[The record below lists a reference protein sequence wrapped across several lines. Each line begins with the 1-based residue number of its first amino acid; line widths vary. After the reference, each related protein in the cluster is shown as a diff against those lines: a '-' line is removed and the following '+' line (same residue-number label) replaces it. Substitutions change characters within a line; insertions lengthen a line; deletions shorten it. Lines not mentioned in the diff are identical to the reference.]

1 MKSIKHWKT
10 RVCLI
15 ALLLLSFQ
23 QLVCAQL
30 PTADLRQIKPFAAA
44 AGKTVE
50 LSILGS
56 NLDDASELRFS
67 HPGITAKPVMLPA
80 DDIYPE
86 PRRQDSRF
94 EVSVAKDVPPGIY
107 EVRAVSYF
115 GLSTARPFVVAPA
128 DSREIDETGNHDS
141 RETAQAV
148 EVNSTVT
155 GSVPA
160 RGIDWYRFQAR
171 GGQRVLVELIAERV
185 DSRLDGQI
193 VVYDSEGREI
203 TRNRDWFGRDPFLE
217 LQSEQDQEYFLA
229 ISDILY
235 RGGSE
240 HFYRLNISDRPHI
253 DFVFPPAGE
262 PGSRNVYTVYGRNL
276 PGGSLGNA
284 VSLNGQ
290 KLESIEVEIQ
300 LPEVATPPASFQPWK
315 PRQGILNG
323 HEFQL
328 EHSNTVN
335 IGFATAPVIRE
346 SVSPKIQTVSV
357 PVEIAGQF
365 NEPHEEDVYQFQAT
379 KGKTYCIEVIADR
392 MKSKVDPYLEV
403 FQITKT
409 KAGEV
414 TRKKVAENDDLP
426 SFFSADN
433 KDAINFDTVDA
444 AASFTAKEAG
454 LYEVVVLNQFGGGS
468 PAHLYRLAIREP
480 TPDFQLLA
488 STERTLPTNRTGY
501 SVTPLLRRGANWG
514 VRIVAPRQD
523 GFTGEIVV
531 TAEGLPPGVTAKPLV
546 LSGKTDRGLLV
557 LSADSTAKRWAG
569 EFKIVGKAQIN
580 NKQEVREARFASL
593 IWGHIFSD
601 AIRVRSRLT
610 TRIPLAI
617 NEDEAAPVEI
627 IPTEEKVWTVGLNQ
641 KLEIPIQLKDTGTR
655 KGSLTIEPN
664 ELFGMLRRP
673 PTVNIGE
680 KETEGTLVIDFKPNG
695 NFKIEP
701 GQYQFALMGVGVTQ
715 YRHNV
720 PASNAAAAEVKR
732 LEALVSTIK
741 SDIETT
747 NATAEKSKSAEQVK
761 QNADR
766 LKRAETA
773 LTQATTRANSA
784 EKKATP
790 ADSKFAAWSK
800 LITVNVTP
808 PSENK

>member
-1 MKSIKHWKT
+1 
-10 RVCLI
+10 
-15 ALLLLSFQ
+15 
-23 QLVCAQL
+23 
-30 PTADLRQIKPFAAA
+30 
-44 AGKTVE
+44 
-50 LSILGS
+50 
-56 NLDDASELRFS
+56 
-67 HPGITAKPVMLPA
+67 
-80 DDIYPE
+80 
-86 PRRQDSRF
+86 
-94 EVSVAKDVPPGIY
+94 
-107 EVRAVSYF
+107 
-115 GLSTARPFVVAPA
+115 
-128 DSREIDETGNHDS
+128 
-141 RETAQAV
+141 
-148 EVNSTVT
+148 
-155 GSVPA
+155 
-160 RGIDWYRFQAR
+160 
-171 GGQRVLVELIAERV
+171 
-185 DSRLDGQI
+185 
-193 VVYDSEGREI
+193 
-203 TRNRDWFGRDPFLE
+203 
-217 LQSEQDQEYFLA
+217 
-229 ISDILY
+229 
-235 RGGSE
+235 
-240 HFYRLNISDRPHI
+240 
-253 DFVFPPAGE
+253 
-262 PGSRNVYTVYGRNL
+262 
-276 PGGSLGNA
+276 
-284 VSLNGQ
+284 
-290 KLESIEVEIQ
+290 
-300 LPEVATPPASFQPWK
+300 
-315 PRQGILNG
+315 
-323 HEFQL
+323 
-328 EHSNTVN
+328 
-335 IGFATAPVIRE
+335 
-346 SVSPKIQTVSV
+346 KIQTVSV